1 MVLAYA
7 RRKIVIVFASAFVAG
22 AVLKCHYTTKMSRC
36 GLALPE
42 LLELRVLLV
51 REFRASHVARIRP
64 HLFLICLGIGVCHL
78 RMVWNMPPD
87 AVDCRLAFRWAM
99 K

>member
-1 MVLAYA
+1 MRDENAA
-7 RRKIVIVFASAFVAG
+7 IVFTSAFGAD
-22 AVLKCHYTTKMSRC
+22 AVLKCRYTTKMSRC

-42 LLELRVLLV
+42 LLELRVLLF
-51 REFRASHVARIRP
+51 REFRSSHVPRIRP
-64 HLFLICLGIGVCHL
+64 HLFLICLGIRVCHL
-78 RMVWNMPPD
+78 RMVWNMPLD